1 MSPAPTSSEDPWAV
15 PAPADRPISWRKRYA
30 VIAPATNTVVEHDYP
45 MIGPAG
51 VTFHTGRM
59 YLPNPV
65 MGSDEDFLA
74 LIGQIRDSIN
84 TAVRDSVQCVPD
96 RMVMGMSAETFWDG
110 IEGSLA
116 FERRISEQSG
126 GLPVSAGSTSC
137 KEALEAFGGITN
149 IAVFSP
155 YQPIADKQ
163 VGTYFTE
170 AGFTV
175 RRITGLRCPTAT
187 SISEV
192 RLDRLCDLVR
202 NELDGDDVE
211 AIVQVGTNLSFVRGA
226 DQLEREL
233 GKPVIAINAATLW
246 HALRND
252 GITDRI
258 DGVGSILRE
267 H

>member
-1 MSPAPTSSEDPWAV
+1 VSPARTNADDVWAV
-15 PAPADRPISWRKRYA
+15 PAPAERPISWRKRYA
-30 VIAPATNTVVEHDYP
+30 VIAPATNTVVEHDFP

-74 LIGQIRDSIN
+74 LLGQIRDSI
-84 TAVRDSVQCVPD
+84 TVAVRDSLQCAPD
-96 RMVMGMSAETFWDG
+96 RMVMGMSAETFWGG

-116 FERRISEQSG
+116 FEERIREQSG

-137 KEALEAFGGITN
+137 REALEAFGAKN

-163 VGTYFTE
+163 VGTYFAE
-170 AGFTV
+170 AGFSV
-175 RRITGLRCPTAT
+175 KRITGLRCPTAT
-187 SISEV
+187 SIAEV
-192 RLDRLCDLVR
+192 RMDRLNDLVID
-202 NELDGDDVE
+202 ELDGDDVD

-226 DQLEREL
+226 DALERKL

-246 HALRND
+246 HALRSD
-252 GITDRI
+252 GITDRF
-258 DGVGSILRE
+258 DGLGSLLRE